1 MVPNSLT
8 HIILVSFRMQK
19 KNKAYYTDYKVH

>member
-1 MVPNSLT
+1 MVPGSLT

-19 KNKAYYTDYKVH
+19 KKAYYTDYKVH